1 MAAVAS
7 PERSVPLNSVS
18 PVSVPPVMPSRRAGV
33 AALAA
38 LLFMVAIIVGA
49 RIYARASSFES
60 TDDAFLD
67 AHITGIAPKVA
78 GRVANVLVTD
88 NQDVKK
94 GELLV
99 EIDPGDFDAQ
109 VAQRKAALIFAQAN
123 ELSAQASYE
132 QSVAHL
138 TTLQATVE
146 QEEAGALAST
156 AQAEQANAD
165 LARARELFAKKVN
178 TPQDLDKAIATA
190 KSDRALVELTG
201 KRVNG
206 ARSQLAEGQQSVNS
220 EKAKI
225 ETARAQITQAEAD
238 LQLANLNASYARI
251 VAPEDGRITRK
262 AVEPGSYAQ
271 VGQTLFSLV
280 SRDVWVS
287 ANFKENQIGA
297 MRPGQV
303 TDVVIDALPGREF
316 KARVDSIQAGSG
328 ARFSLLPPE
337 NATGNYIKVVQR
349 VPVKLTFVDQPQSE
363 LRLGPGVSVVPTVSI
378 GAFHFSWLSMV
389 GLIFFAMVGV
399 GVILWLGLRP
409 RPPSPPKTETPN

>member
-1 MAAVAS
+1 M
-7 PERSVPLNSVS
+7 
-18 PVSVPPVMPSRRAGV
+18 
-33 AALAA
+33 
-38 LLFMVAIIVGA
+38 
-49 RIYARASSFES
+49 
-60 TDDAFLD
+60 D
-67 AHITGIAPKVA
+67 AHITGIAPKIA

-123 ELSAQASYE
+123 EASAQASYE

-146 QEEAGALAST
+146 QEQAGAVASA
-156 AQAEQANAD
+156 AQAEQADAD
-165 LARARELFAKKVN
+165 LARAQELFAKKVN
-178 TPQDLDKAIATA
+178 TPQDLDKATATA
-190 KSDRALVELTG
+190 KSDRALVVLTG

-225 ETARAQITQAEAD
+225 ETARAQITQTEAD
-238 LQLANLNASYARI
+238 LHLANLNASYARI

-297 MRPGQV
+297 MRPGQETEV
-303 TDVVIDALPGREF
+303 AIDALPGQEF

-349 VPVKLTFVDQPQSE
+349 VPVKLTFVDQPRSD

-378 GAFHFSWLSMV
+378 GTYHFSWLAIAVLTLFAMFGT
-389 GLIFFAMVGV
+389 GLIF
-399 GVILWLGLRP
+399 WLGLRP
-409 RPPSPPKTETPN
+409 RPARKGTDGTNHS